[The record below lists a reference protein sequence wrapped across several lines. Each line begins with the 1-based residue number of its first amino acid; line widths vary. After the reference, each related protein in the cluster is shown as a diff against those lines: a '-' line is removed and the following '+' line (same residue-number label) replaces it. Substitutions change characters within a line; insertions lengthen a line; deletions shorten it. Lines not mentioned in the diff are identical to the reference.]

1 MNSSMNRTKHV
12 IVTFWITILLGMSS
26 VSWAEDFEKA
36 EQLYADHCAVCHGAD
51 RGRYIRPALNSDQ
64 TELTQEQIGAKWTTM
79 IQLARPISIPNVA

>member
-51 RGRYIRPALNSDQ
+51 RGRYI
-64 TELTQEQIGAKWTTM
+64 
-79 IQLARPISIPNVA
+79 